1 MKRILKKLLIVLI
14 ILIIVAL
21 LYLFVSPLLIGRSSA
36 QVENSS
42 KWMARAGD
50 DMLISELYIPGTHDS
65 GSNYADLAYFSKCQA
80 SSIKTQL
87 EDGYRYLDVRLEIEE
102 TKSGSRL
109 IFCHGFCKCRKGPW
123 PWSAVLELEDVLRDC
138 YAFLD
143 ANPTETIVFAV
154 KMEQGSDTEAFQK
167 LLHEYIDKEPDRW
180 YLSDTIPRLAECRGR
195 LVLFRRYEDACS
207 YGKKSGIQ
215 LFWADQG
222 GKDDTSLNAVLEQ
235 QDKYKLIVQD
245 RYKYNAADKWN
256 AFLAGLDY
264 SGMIDA
270 DLRIS
275 FLSTNGTPKFGHPY
289 SYAKVLN
296 RNFAAEDI
304 SRYVPTWMILD
315 FSNAVMAE
323 KVYDLN
329 FK

>member
-1 MKRILKKLLIVLI
+1 MKRILQKLLIGLI
-14 ILIIVAL
+14 TLIIVVV
-21 LYLFVSPLLIGRSSA
+21 LYVFVSPLLIRHSYTK
-36 QVENSS
+36 VENSA

-65 GSNYADLAYFSKCQA
+65 GSDYADLAYFSKCQ
-80 SSIKTQL
+80 SSGIKAQL
-87 EDGYRYLDVRLEIEE
+87 EEGYRYLDVRLEIEE
-102 TKSGSRL
+102 TKTGSRL
-109 IFCHGFCKCRKGPW
+109 IFCHGFCKCRRGPW
-123 PWSAVLELEDVLRDC
+123 PWSPVLELEDVLREC

-143 ANPTETIVFAV
+143 DNPTETIVFAV

-167 LLHEYIDKEPDRW
+167 LLHEYINKDPDRW
-180 YLSDTIPRLAECRGR
+180 YLSDSIPRMAECRGR
-195 LVLFRRYEDACS
+195 LVLFRRYEDVCN
-207 YGKKSGIQ
+207 YGSKSGIQ

-222 GKDDTSLNAVLEQ
+222 GKEDTSLNAVLEQ

-245 RYKYNAADKWN
+245 RYKYNASDKWK

-264 SGMIDA
+264 SAMIDA

-296 RNFAAEDI
+296 KNFLLNDF
-304 SRYVPTWMILD
+304 SKLVPTWMILD

-329 FK
+329 FR